1 MFLKMNFF
9 AMEFTQLWKARLTWM
24 VGIVTLLLAILY
36 ATALVNSTGAS
47 YVDSNGKAET
57 LHGIAAIHENQKIYK
72 PFEGK
77 ITDQVWQNNL
87 RFYQAISKKYNGAIP
102 DDIYGKDLIPRIS
115 RLDELA
121 TLYIGNSSD
130 LSVLTG
136 LSPAQITDVY
146 GKRTEH
152 LQKALAKNYPN
163 SPSARRGA
171 LSLNS
176 KIKTPFTYEYGIS
189 QNIIGSIGLM
199 IFIVV
204 LACVVINGSI
214 FSSGYQNGADAV
226 LRTTK
231 NGRRKLAHS
240 KLGASLVTDGVLYV
254 VCIAVYTL
262 MINNSYGWR
271 GLNTSEQANEIFSI
285 APINFGQKEIILI
298 VAGFIT
304 LMAVACFT
312 MFLSSVCLTPVS
324 SLIMGIGF
332 CVLPSIIWSIAQG
345 DAGNPAALICNFFPA
360 GGVGFGNALSFQL
373 DKIMFLTIGPVSIW
387 GPYLAIGAAL
397 IEIPVFFLLAV
408 HAYCRHQAA

>member
-1 MFLKMNFF
+1 MNFSRL
-9 AMEFTQLWKARLTWM
+9 EFKLLWKSRLTWI
-24 VGIVTLLLAILY
+24 VGIVTLLLSVLY
-36 ATALVNSTGAS
+36 AFAIVKYSANST
-47 YVDSNGKAET
+47 YTDQNGKAVT
-57 LHGIAAIHENQKIYK
+57 LTGLDAIHENQKLYK

-77 ITDQVWQNNL
+77 ITDQVL
-87 RFYQAISKKYNGAIP
+87 RNDLKAYQTISKKYNGAIP
-102 DDIYGKDLIPRIS
+102 DDIYVKDLIPRIS
-115 RLDELA
+115 RLYELA
-121 TLYIGNSSD
+121 ALYRGDSSD
-130 LSVLTG
+130 LSVLSG
-136 LSPAQITDVY
+136 LSPKQVTDFY

-152 LQKALAKNYPN
+152 LQEALAKNYPN
-163 SPSARRGA
+163 SPSARQEA

-189 QNIIGSIGLM
+189 QNTISSVSLM

-204 LACVVINGSI
+204 LVCVVINGSV

-231 NGRRKLAHS
+231 NGRRKLALS

-254 VCIAVYTL
+254 VCIAAYTL
-262 MINNSYGWR
+262 IVNIAFDWR
-271 GLNTSEQANEIFSI
+271 GLSTSEQANEIWSI
-285 APINFGQKEIILI
+285 APLNFGQKEIVLI

-312 MFLSSVCLTPVS
+312 MFLSSVCPTPIS

-360 GGVGFGNALSFQL
+360 GGVGFGNSLSFQL
-373 DKIMFLTIGPVSIW
+373 DKIMFLTIGPFSIW
-387 GPYLAIGAAL
+387 GPFLAIGAAL
-397 IEIPVFFLLAV
+397 IEIPVFFLLAI

>member
-1 MFLKMNFF
+1 MKFF
-9 AMEFTQLWKARLTWM
+9 GMEFNQLWKARLTWI
-24 VGIVTLLLAILY
+24 VGIVALLLSVLY
-36 ATALVNSTGAS
+36 AFAIVNSAS
-47 YVDSNGKAET
+47 TYTDQNGKSVT
-57 LHGIAAIHENQKIYK
+57 LTGLDAIHENQKHYK

-77 ITDQVWQNNL
+77 ITDQVL
-87 RFYQAISKKYNGAIP
+87 RNDLKAYQAISKKYNGAIP
-102 DDIYGKDLIPRIS
+102 DDVYVKDLIPRTS
-115 RLDELA
+115 HLFSLA
-121 TLYIGNSSD
+121 ALYSGNSSD
-130 LSVLTG
+130 LSVLAG
-136 LSPAQITDVY
+136 LSPEQVTDFY

-152 LQKALAKNYPN
+152 LQEALAKSYPN
-163 SPSARRGA
+163 SPGARQEA

-189 QNIIGSIGLM
+189 QNTISSVGLM

-204 LACVVINGSI
+204 LVSVVINGSI
-214 FSSGYQNGADAV
+214 FSSSYQNGADAV

-240 KLGASLVTDGVLYV
+240 KLGASLATDAILFVA
-254 VCIAVYTL
+254 CIAVYTL
-262 MINNSYGWR
+262 IVNNAFGWR
-271 GLNTSEQANEIFSI
+271 GLNTSEQANEIWSI
-285 APINFGQKEIILI
+285 APINCGQKEIVLI

-312 MFLSSVCLTPVS
+312 MFLSSLCPTPVS

-373 DKIMFLTIGPVSIW
+373 DKIMFLTIGPFSIW
-387 GPYLAIGAAL
+387 GPYLAIGA
-397 IEIPVFFLLAV
+397 
-408 HAYCRHQAA
+408 RH

>member
-1 MFLKMNFF
+1 MKFF
-9 AMEFTQLWKARLTWM
+9 GLEFKLLWKARLTWI
-24 VGIVTLLLAILY
+24 VGIVALLLSVLY
-36 ATALVNSTGAS
+36 AFAIVKATST
-47 YVDSNGKAET
+47 YTDQNGKAVT
-57 LHGIAAIHENQKIYK
+57 LTGLDAIHENQKLYK

-77 ITDQVWQNNL
+77 VTDQVL
-87 RFYQAISKKYNGAIP
+87 RNDLKVYQAISKKYNGAIP
-102 DDIYGKDLIPRIS
+102 DDVYVKDMIPRTS
-115 RLDELA
+115 RLYELA
-121 TLYIGNSSD
+121 AIYTGNSSD
-130 LSVLTG
+130 LSVLSG
-136 LSPAQITDVY
+136 LSPEQITDFY
-146 GKRTEH
+146 GKRTEY
-152 LQKALAKNYPN
+152 LQKALAQNYPN
-163 SPSARRGA
+163 SPSARQEA

-199 IFIVV
+199 IFIVALV
-204 LACVVINGSI
+204 CVVINGSI

-231 NGRRKLAHS
+231 NGRRKLALS
-240 KLGASLVTDGVLYV
+240 KLGASLATDAILFSA
-254 VCIAVYTL
+254 CIAVYTL

-271 GLNTSEQANEIFSI
+271 GLNTSEQTTGIFSI

-312 MFLSSVCLTPVS
+312 MFLSSVCPTPIS

-373 DKIMFLTIGPVSIW
+373 DKIMFLTVGPFSIW
-387 GPYLAIGAAL
+387 GPYLMLGTAI
-397 IEIPVFFLLAV
+397 IEIPLFFILAV
-408 HAYCRHQAA
+408 RAYCKHQAA